1 MGKIEDSKEVIIR
14 MLEKLRSIFHPH
26 RLAQFTNLIELTFQ
40 PKILPLRSGMQKSLA
55 EESKKLYYDISKT
68 VWLASMCCKNCVKG
82 GGLTN
87 LISSTTKAP
96 SSVRLC
102 SGLFRKNV

>member
-1 MGKIEDSKEVIIR
+1 MGKIEDSKELIIR

-55 EESKKLYYDISKT
+55 EESKNYTTTL
-68 VWLASMCCKNCVKG
+68 VKQFG
-82 GGLTN
+82 WPVCAAKIG
-87 LISSTTKAP
+87 
-96 SSVRLC
+96 
-102 SGLFRKNV
+102 